1 MKGYSYIMKLAGENM
16 EINANKYEP
25 KDIIKIMRD
34 STNMTQEEFGKLVNK
49 SSEWVKANEAGKTN
63 YYFKDLLE
71 LAQKCNIEIIIRQK

>member
-1 MKGYSYIMKLAGENM
+1 M

-25 KDIIKIMRD
+25 KDIIKIIRD
-34 STNMTQEEFGKLVNK
+34 STNLTQKEFGKLVNK

-71 LAQKCNIEIIIRQK
+71 LAKKCDIEITIKQK